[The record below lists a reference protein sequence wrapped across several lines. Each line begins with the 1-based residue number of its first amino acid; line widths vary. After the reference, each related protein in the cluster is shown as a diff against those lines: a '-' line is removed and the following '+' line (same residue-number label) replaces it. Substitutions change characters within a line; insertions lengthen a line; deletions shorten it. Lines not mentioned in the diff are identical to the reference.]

1 MAVRPCLPAGVK
13 VSKVKEVQPP
23 ANAGH
28 SPFRLKVRR
37 ASAGLGLFA
46 EETIPAGSRIIEYV
60 GTPLDEARYLVSR
73 SSYLFDVGDGVW
85 IDGAPRWNRAR
96 YINHSCAPNCEANI
110 EDGRIYI
117 DALRDIHPGE
127 ELAYNYG
134 TDFFEAKIA
143 DRCRCPAC
151 AGRA

>member
-1 MAVRPCLPAGVK
+1 MPIPSTDTPRPGALPP
-13 VSKVKEVQPP
+13 E
-23 ANAGH
+23 NAGH
-28 SPFRLKVRR
+28 SRFRLRVRR

-46 EETIPAGSRIIEYV
+46 EEAIPAGSRIIEYV
-60 GTPLDEARYLVSR
+60 GVRLDEAQYMASR

-110 EDGRIYI
+110 EGERIFI
-117 DALRDIHPGE
+117 EALRDIGPGE

-134 TDFFEAKIA
+134 TEFFEAKIGEH
-143 DRCRCPAC
+143 CRCIAC
-151 AGRA
+151 AG